1 MLHIDIISVLP
12 DLIKSPLEHS
22 ILKRGKDKGL
32 ININVVDLRQYGL
45 GKSRS
50 VDDYQFGG
58 GAGMVMR
65 IEPIFNCINDL
76 KKQRT
81 YDEVI
86 FLTPDGEVFEQKTA
100 NKLSLCTNIIL
111 LCGHYKGIDERIR
124 EHLITKEISI
134 GDYVL
139 TGGELPAII
148 VADAICRLVPGVIS
162 DEESALS
169 DSFQDDLLAPPLYTR
184 PAEFEGWKV
193 PACVMKIEK
202 IHHITVQRAVDHVA
216 DGAAQNTGQRERKQ
230 LLPRV

>member
-12 DLIKSPLEHS
+12 ALIQSPLEHS

-32 ININVVDLRQYGL
+32 ININIVDLRQYGL

-58 GAGMVMR
+58 GAGLVMR

-76 KKQRT
+76 KKQRN

-86 FLTPDGEVFEQKTA
+86 FLTPDGEIFEQKTA
-100 NKLSLCTNIIL
+100 NKLSLSTNIIL

-148 VADAICRLVPGVIS
+148 LADAICRLVPGVIS

-193 PACVMKIEK
+193 PKVLLSGDFKKINEWREEK
-202 IHHITVQRAVDHVA
+202 ALEKTRLKRPNLEI
-216 DGAAQNTGQRERKQ
+216 
-230 LLPRV
+230 

>member
-12 DLIKSPLEHS
+12 ALIQSPLEHS

-32 ININVVDLRQYGL
+32 ISINVIDLRQYGI
-45 GKSRS
+45 GKHRQ

-65 IEPIFNCINDL
+65 IEPIFNCITDL
-76 KKQRT
+76 KKIRT

-86 FLTPDGEVFEQKTA
+86 FLTPDGEIFEQKTA
-100 NKLSLCTNIIL
+100 NNLSLCSNLIL

-134 GDYVL
+134 GDFVL
-139 TGGELPAII
+139 TGGELPALI

-169 DSFQDDLLAPPLYTR
+169 DSFQDDILSPPLYTR
-184 PAEFEGWKV
+184 PSEFEGWEV
-193 PACVMKIEK
+193 PKILLSGDFKKIDLWREEK
-202 IHHITVQRAVDHVA
+202 AEEKTRLKRP
-216 DGAAQNTGQRERKQ
+216 N
-230 LLPRV
+230 LNL

>member
-76 KKQRT
+76 KKHRT

-100 NKLSLCTNIIL
+100 NKLSLCSNIIL

-124 EHLITKEISI
+124 EHLITREISI

-148 VADAICRLVPGVIS
+148 LADAICRLVPGVIS

-169 DSFQDDLLAPPLYTR
+169 DSFQDDLLSPPLYTR

-193 PACVMKIEK
+193 PNILLSGDFKKINEWREEK
-202 IHHITVQRAVDHVA
+202 AVEK
-216 DGAAQNTGQRERKQ
+216 TQ
-230 LLPRV
+230 LKRPNL

>member
-100 NKLSLCTNIIL
+100 NKLSLCNNIIL

-124 EHLITKEISI
+124 EHLITREISI

-148 VADAICRLVPGVIS
+148 LADAICRLVPGVIS

-193 PACVMKIEK
+193 PDILLSGDFKKINEWREEK
-202 IHHITVQRAVDHVA
+202 ALEKTRLKRPNLEI
-216 DGAAQNTGQRERKQ
+216 
-230 LLPRV
+230 

>member
-1 MLHIDIISVLP
+1 MHIDIISVLP
-12 DLIKSPLEHS
+12 ALIQSPLEHS

-32 ININVVDLRQYGL
+32 ININVIDLRQYGL

-65 IEPIFNCINDL
+65 IEPIFNCINDI
-76 KKQRT
+76 KKQRS

-86 FLTPDGEVFEQKTA
+86 FLTPDGEIFEQKTA
-100 NKLSLCTNIIL
+100 NKLSLCKNIIL

-169 DSFQDDLLAPPLYTR
+169 DSFQDDMLAPPLYTR

-193 PACVMKIEK
+193 PEILLSGDFKKINEWREEK
-202 IHHITVQRAVDHVA
+202 
-216 DGAAQNTGQRERKQ
+216 AAEKTQ
-230 LLPRV
+230 LKRPNLEI

>member
-193 PACVMKIEK
+193 PDILLSGDFKKINEWREEK
-202 IHHITVQRAVDHVA
+202 AVEK
-216 DGAAQNTGQRERKQ
+216 TQ
-230 LLPRV
+230 LKRPNL

>member
-12 DLIKSPLEHS
+12 ALIQSPLEHS
-22 ILKRGKDKGL
+22 ILKRGKDRGL
-32 ININVVDLRQYGL
+32 LSINVIDLRQYGL
-45 GKSRS
+45 GKNRQ

-65 IEPIFNCINDL
+65 IEPIFNCIEDL

-86 FLTPDGEVFEQKTA
+86 FLTPDGEIFEQKTA
-100 NKLSLCTNIIL
+100 NKLSMSTNLIL

-134 GDYVL
+134 GDFVL
-139 TGGELPAII
+139 TGGELPAVI
-148 VADAICRLVPGVIS
+148 VADAICRLVPGVIN

-169 DSFQDDLLAPPLYTR
+169 DSFQDNILSAPIYTR
-184 PAEFEGWKV
+184 PSEFEGWKV
-193 PACVMKIEK
+193 PDILLSGNLKEINLWREEKAEEKTRLKRPNIE
-202 IHHITVQRAVDHVA
+202 
-216 DGAAQNTGQRERKQ
+216 
-230 LLPRV
+230 L

>member
-100 NKLSLCTNIIL
+100 NKLSLCSNIIL

-193 PACVMKIEK
+193 PDILLSGDFKKINEWREEK
-202 IHHITVQRAVDHVA
+202 AVEK
-216 DGAAQNTGQRERKQ
+216 TQ
-230 LLPRV
+230 LKRPNL

>member
-76 KKQRT
+76 KKHRT

-100 NKLSLCTNIIL
+100 NKLSLCSNIIL

-193 PACVMKIEK
+193 PDILLSGDFKKINEWREEK
-202 IHHITVQRAVDHVA
+202 AVEK
-216 DGAAQNTGQRERKQ
+216 TQ
-230 LLPRV
+230 LKRPNL

>member
-86 FLTPDGEVFEQKTA
+86 FLTPDDEVFEQKTA
-100 NKLSLCTNIIL
+100 NNLSLCSNIIL

-124 EHLITKEISI
+124 EHLITREISI

-193 PACVMKIEK
+193 PDILLSGDFKKINEWREEK
-202 IHHITVQRAVDHVA
+202 AVEK
-216 DGAAQNTGQRERKQ
+216 TQ
-230 LLPRV
+230 LKRPNL

>member
-100 NKLSLCTNIIL
+100 NKLSLCSNIIL

-124 EHLITKEISI
+124 EHLITREISI

-148 VADAICRLVPGVIS
+148 LADAICRLVPGVIS

-193 PACVMKIEK
+193 PDILLSGDFKKINEWREEK
-202 IHHITVQRAVDHVA
+202 ALEKTRLKRPNLEI
-216 DGAAQNTGQRERKQ
+216 
-230 LLPRV
+230 

>member
-12 DLIKSPLEHS
+12 ALIQSPLEHS

-32 ININVVDLRQYGL
+32 ININVIDLRQYGL

-65 IEPIFNCINDL
+65 IEPIFNCITDL
-76 KKQRT
+76 KKHRQ

-86 FLTPDGEVFEQKTA
+86 FLTPDGEIFEQKTA
-100 NKLSLCTNIIL
+100 NKLSLCNNIIL

-134 GDYVL
+134 GDFVL

-148 VADAICRLVPGVIS
+148 VADAVCRLVPGVIS

-169 DSFQDDLLAPPLYTR
+169 DSFQDNLLAPPLYTR

-193 PACVMKIEK
+193 PDVLLSGDFKKINEWREEK
-202 IHHITVQRAVDHVA
+202 ALEKTRLKRPDLEI
-216 DGAAQNTGQRERKQ
+216 
-230 LLPRV
+230 

>member
-12 DLIKSPLEHS
+12 ALIQSPLEHS

-32 ININVVDLRQYGL
+32 ININIVDLRQYGL

-76 KKQRT
+76 KKQRN

-86 FLTPDGEVFEQKTA
+86 FLTPDGEIFEQKTA
-100 NKLSLCTNIIL
+100 NKLSLSTNIIL

-148 VADAICRLVPGVIS
+148 LADAICRLVPGVIS

-193 PACVMKIEK
+193 PKVLLSGDFKKINEWREEK
-202 IHHITVQRAVDHVA
+202 ALEKTRLKRPNLEI
-216 DGAAQNTGQRERKQ
+216 
-230 LLPRV
+230 

>member
-100 NKLSLCTNIIL
+100 NKLSLCSNIIL

-124 EHLITKEISI
+124 EHLITREISI

-148 VADAICRLVPGVIS
+148 LADAICRLVPGVIS

-193 PACVMKIEK
+193 PNILLSGDFKKINEWREEK
-202 IHHITVQRAVDHVA
+202 AVEK
-216 DGAAQNTGQRERKQ
+216 TQ
-230 LLPRV
+230 LKRPNL

>member
-58 GAGMVMR
+58 GTGMVMR

-100 NKLSLCTNIIL
+100 NKLSLCSNIIL

-124 EHLITKEISI
+124 EHLITREISI

-148 VADAICRLVPGVIS
+148 LADAICRLVPGVIS

-193 PACVMKIEK
+193 PDILLSGDFKKINEWREEK
-202 IHHITVQRAVDHVA
+202 ALEKTRLKRPNLEI
-216 DGAAQNTGQRERKQ
+216 
-230 LLPRV
+230 

>member
-76 KKQRT
+76 KKHRT

-100 NKLSLCTNIIL
+100 NKLSLCSNIIL

-124 EHLITKEISI
+124 EHLITREISI

-148 VADAICRLVPGVIS
+148 LADAICRLVPGVIS

-193 PACVMKIEK
+193 PNILLSGDFKKINEWREEK
-202 IHHITVQRAVDHVA
+202 AVEK
-216 DGAAQNTGQRERKQ
+216 TQ
-230 LLPRV
+230 LKRPNL

>member
-12 DLIKSPLEHS
+12 ALIQSPLEHS

-45 GKSRS
+45 GKNKQ

-65 IEPIFNCINDL
+65 IEPIFNCIADL
-76 KKQRT
+76 KKDRQ

-100 NKLSLCTNIIL
+100 NKLSLCSNIIL

-124 EHLITKEISI
+124 EHLITREISI

-193 PACVMKIEK
+193 PDVLLSGDFKKINDWREEK
-202 IHHITVQRAVDHVA
+202 
-216 DGAAQNTGQRERKQ
+216 AAEKTQ
-230 LLPRV
+230 LKRPGLEI

>member
-1 MLHIDIISVLP
+1 MLHIDIITVLP
-12 DLIKSPLEHS
+12 DLIRSPIEHS

-32 ININVVDLRQYGL
+32 IQINVIDLRQYGL
-45 GKSRS
+45 GKNQQ

-81 YDEVI
+81 YDDVI
-86 FLTPDGEVFEQKTA
+86 FLTPDGELFNQRMA
-100 NKLSLCTNIIL
+100 NTLSLRSNLIL
-111 LCGHYKGIDERIR
+111 LCGHYKGIDERVR

-148 VADAICRLVPGVIS
+148 LSDAICRLVPGVIN

-169 DSFQDDLLAPPLYTR
+169 DSFQDDMLAPPLYTR
-184 PAEFEGWKV
+184 PSEFEGWKV
-193 PACVMKIEK
+193 PEILLSGNFKEITKWREQQAEEK
-202 IHHITVQRAVDHVA
+202 TMLKRPNLNI
-216 DGAAQNTGQRERKQ
+216 
-230 LLPRV
+230 

>member
-76 KKQRT
+76 KKHRT

-100 NKLSLCTNIIL
+100 NKLSLCSNIIL

-124 EHLITKEISI
+124 EHLITREISI

-148 VADAICRLVPGVIS
+148 LADAICRLVPGVIS

-193 PACVMKIEK
+193 PDILLSGDFKKINEWREEK
-202 IHHITVQRAVDHVA
+202 AVEK
-216 DGAAQNTGQRERKQ
+216 TQ
-230 LLPRV
+230 LKRPNL

>member
-81 YDEVI
+81 YDDVI

-193 PACVMKIEK
+193 PDILLSGDFKKINEWREEK
-202 IHHITVQRAVDHVA
+202 AVEK
-216 DGAAQNTGQRERKQ
+216 TQ
-230 LLPRV
+230 LKRPNL

>member
-32 ININVVDLRQYGL
+32 ININVVDLHQYGL

-100 NKLSLCTNIIL
+100 NKLSLCSNIIL

-148 VADAICRLVPGVIS
+148 LADAICRLVPGVIS

-193 PACVMKIEK
+193 PDILLSGDFKKISEWREEK
-202 IHHITVQRAVDHVA
+202 AV
-216 DGAAQNTGQRERKQ
+216 E
-230 LLPRV
+230 

>member
-32 ININVVDLRQYGL
+32 IKINVVDLRQYGL

-100 NKLSLCTNIIL
+100 NKLSLCSNIIL

-124 EHLITKEISI
+124 EHLITREISI

-148 VADAICRLVPGVIS
+148 LADAICRLVPGVIS

-193 PACVMKIEK
+193 PDILLSGDFKKINEWREEK
-202 IHHITVQRAVDHVA
+202 ALEKTRLKRPNLEI
-216 DGAAQNTGQRERKQ
+216 
-230 LLPRV
+230 

>member
-32 ININVVDLRQYGL
+32 ININVVDLRHYGL

-100 NKLSLCTNIIL
+100 NKLSLCSNIIL

-124 EHLITKEISI
+124 ENLITREISI

-193 PACVMKIEK
+193 PDILLSGDFKKINEWREEK
-202 IHHITVQRAVDHVA
+202 ALEKTRLKRPNLEI
-216 DGAAQNTGQRERKQ
+216 
-230 LLPRV
+230 

>member
-1 MLHIDIISVLP
+1 MLHIDIISILP
-12 DLIKSPLEHS
+12 ELIKSPLEHS

-32 ININVVDLRQYGL
+32 ININVIDLRQYGL

-76 KKQRT
+76 KKQRN

-86 FLTPDGEVFEQKTA
+86 FLTPDGEIFEQRTA
-100 NKLSLCTNIIL
+100 NKLSLCSNLIL

-134 GDYVL
+134 GDFVL

-169 DSFQDDLLAPPLYTR
+169 DSFQDDMLAPPLYTR

-193 PACVMKIEK
+193 PDVLLSGDFKKINEWREDKALEK
-202 IHHITVQRAVDHVA
+202 TRLKRPDLNI
-216 DGAAQNTGQRERKQ
+216 E
-230 LLPRV
+230 

>member
-100 NKLSLCTNIIL
+100 NKLSLCSNIIL

-124 EHLITKEISI
+124 EHLITREISI

-148 VADAICRLVPGVIS
+148 LADAIC
-162 DEESALS
+162 
-169 DSFQDDLLAPPLYTR
+169 
-184 PAEFEGWKV
+184 
-193 PACVMKIEK
+193 
-202 IHHITVQRAVDHVA
+202 
-216 DGAAQNTGQRERKQ
+216 
-230 LLPRV
+230 PRS

>member
-1 MLHIDIISVLP
+1 MLQIDIISVLP
-12 DLIKSPLEHS
+12 ELIRSPLEHS

-32 ININVVDLRQYGL
+32 ININVIDLRQYGL

-86 FLTPDGEVFEQKTA
+86 FLTPDGEIFEQKTA
-100 NKLSLCTNIIL
+100 NKLSLCNNIIL

-193 PACVMKIEK
+193 PEILLSGDLKKINEWREQKALEK
-202 IHHITVQRAVDHVA
+202 T
-216 DGAAQNTGQRERKQ
+216 Q
-230 LLPRV
+230 LKRPGLESFEL

>member
-12 DLIKSPLEHS
+12 ALIQSPLEHS

-32 ININVVDLRQYGL
+32 ISINVIDLRQYGI
-45 GKSRS
+45 GKHRQ

-65 IEPIFNCINDL
+65 IEPIFNCITDL
-76 KKQRT
+76 KKIRT

-86 FLTPDGEVFEQKTA
+86 FLTPDGEIFEQKTA
-100 NKLSLCTNIIL
+100 NNLSLCSNLIL

-134 GDYVL
+134 GDFVL
-139 TGGELPAII
+139 TGGELPALI

-169 DSFQDDLLAPPLYTR
+169 DSFQDDILSPPLYTR
-184 PAEFEGWKV
+184 PSEFEGWEV
-193 PACVMKIEK
+193 PKILLSGDFKKIDLWLEEK
-202 IHHITVQRAVDHVA
+202 AEEKTRLKRP
-216 DGAAQNTGQRERKQ
+216 N
-230 LLPRV
+230 LNL